1 MDIIVDESLYDLR
14 LDAYLA
20 QRFDKTR
27 NHFDILIKDSK
38 VKVNDIV
45 TTKSAYKT
53 KINDKISI
61 EDDIK
66 NELEVLAQDIPLNII
81 YEDDDILIVDKER
94 GMVVH
99 PANGHSDNTL
109 VNAIMYH
116 CKDRLSTINGTVRP
130 GIVHRID
137 KDTSGVLCICK
148 NDNSHNFIQAQF
160 KEHSNKRLY
169 KAIVKGNLKAK
180 TGTIEQ
186 SIGRDKNNRLRFAVD
201 KNGKDAITKYK
212 VLESFNGYDFV
223 ECELLTGRTHQIRVH
238 MKYLGHPLI
247 GDTLYGGHDKN
258 FKELDGQVLHAC
270 YLDFI
275 HPSTKEKV
283 KFESKLP
290 KYFEEIL
297 KKLRNI

>member
-116 CKDRLSTINGTVRP
+116 CKDRLSTINGTIRP

-169 KAIVKGNLKAK
+169 KAIVKGNLKEKA
-180 TGTIEQ
+180 GTIEQ

-201 KNGKDAITKYK
+201 KNGKNAITKYK
-212 VLESFNGYDFV
+212 VIESFNGYDFV

-238 MKYLGHPLI
+238 MKYLCHPLL

>member
-186 SIGRDKNNRLRFAVD
+186 SIGRDKNNRMRFAVD
-201 KNGKDAITKYK
+201 KNGKNAITKYK

-238 MKYLGHPLI
+238 MKYLGHPLL

>member
-148 NDNSHNFIQAQF
+148 NDNSHNFIQTQF

-186 SIGRDKNNRLRFAVD
+186 SIGRDKNNRMRFAVD
-201 KNGKDAITKYK
+201 KNGKNAITKYK

-238 MKYLGHPLI
+238 MKCLGHPLL

>member
-116 CKDRLSTINGTVRP
+116 CKDRLSTINGTIRP

-186 SIGRDKNNRLRFAVD
+186 SIGRDKNNRMRFAVD
-201 KNGKDAITKYK
+201 KNGKNAITKYK

-238 MKYLGHPLI
+238 MKYLGHPLL